1 MTTKTTDTP
10 KSSSPKKTVGG
21 DAKSELPA
29 DTRRNFARRIFGRD
43 EYTNTP
49 QKP

>member
-1 MTTKTTDTP
+1 MTTKTTNPP
-10 KSSSPKKTVGG
+10 KSSSPKKTAGD
-21 DAKSELPA
+21 DAKPELPA

-43 EYTNTP
+43 QYTHTP